1 MPRQIVPSTEIY
13 LNLYEIYQ
21 QDLSKVNVLKQ
32 CAAPFG
38 EHPVY
43 NLPSAEIRQKCNV

>member
-32 CAAPFG
+32 CAASFG